1 MQLSLGSLNPG
12 ASCILAERR
21 FPVPTGRDR
30 RELQLIEKVSA
41 KLYYVGTMDRETL
54 VEEEKRMRRLRW
66 IVDLNQAVLMQA
78 DLTLREAFDIIKDT
92 KQASLALFPDK
103 GEVFDLVYAPR
114 FKRIIRERFVIPG
127 GRLS

>member
-1 MQLSLGSLNPG
+1 MIRQDAL
-12 ASCILAERR
+12 
-21 FPVPTGRDR
+21 F
-30 RELQLIEKVSA
+30 LQHIEAIEKVAA
-41 KLYYVGTMDRETL
+41 KLYHIRSMDQDML
-54 VEEEKRMRRLRW
+54 AEEEKRMRWLRW

-92 KQASLALFPDK
+92 KQAALALFPDK

-127 GRLS
+127 GLSPKQR